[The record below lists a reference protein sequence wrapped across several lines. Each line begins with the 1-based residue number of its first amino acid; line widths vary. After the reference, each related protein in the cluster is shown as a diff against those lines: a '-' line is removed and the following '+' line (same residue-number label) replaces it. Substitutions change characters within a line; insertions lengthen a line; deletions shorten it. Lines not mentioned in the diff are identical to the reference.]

1 MSTYV
6 TVLSGDSLANKQ
18 FGPKDNV
25 PSAEIIKTAGTP
37 QMEWQAQTRPVNGLK
52 DLEVVLNEIGDDHCA
67 CLILGYIKGTEDG
80 LPYKLITRKELAKL
94 LKVDDEG
101 EALAGVHT
109 VECQRYAAR
118 LKISF
123 HPSSVILFDYD
134 VVKGMPEELH
144 YSTPEEW
151 LKALRKMIPGMD
163 AVGCLVAP
171 SSSSRAMLNGKPVF
185 DKCGFHA
192 YVMVQ
197 DADDVERFR
206 GELNAYAICTP
217 YGFLRP
223 IHNQDNGEVVAQWPW
238 SITDTTV
245 LSCERLVFDGRPK
258 GWLGVDIAPVSIE
271 RIDGGCLD
279 TSLTLITDDQLE
291 ELKKK
296 TGNQIS
302 RHELKSGKRII
313 KAICGH
319 NDTALTLDTSVDT
332 EQGKMTVKEFWASKV
347 KKLRCQAVFRP
358 ESDSWAAFLNTHDDG
373 TPFLYDVG
381 CQIKFTLSKSELAR
395 YTNKKKPENWRSSL
409 MLTIVKPES
418 LQEIEDAVQMAPEL
432 PIMEQQITQIVAPPG
447 CGKTAV
453 LMAAGGL
460 WTARGY
466 EVHYFQ
472 VDVGGADLKV
482 YHQMAED
489 GGFTLHSTLDCSMND
504 LRVSLNKIAT
514 EARPGELK
522 RMVFIIDTYKKIAA
536 DVLSKKNNSEVGEV
550 FRRITQKG
558 GTVIALGHCNKN
570 RDNDGSLV
578 FSGTQ
583 DVMDDC
589 DALIVFD
596 GVKDETARQVVVN
609 AEFRK
614 GRTVN
619 DYPFGLVIHRGDCL
633 ANNWVEFNVPPDPNL
648 AQLNAKEALRSR
660 QEAVIG
666 AVCTILENDGP
677 MSQTDLVAAVQDWC
691 AANLGFIPGEKRI
704 RGILHR
710 LQGDEWSCTVDP
722 QKGNAKIYENNPDY
736 SSKPEPEETVL
747 TADDRNTGL
756 LLNKTA
762 VELDS

>member
-6 TVLSGDSLANKQ
+6 TVLNGDSSANKQ
-18 FGPKDNV
+18 FGPKDNI
-25 PSAEIIKTAGTP
+25 PGAEIVKCGGSP
-37 QMEWQAQTRPVNGLK
+37 QKDWQAQTHPVKGLD
-52 DLEVVLNEIGDDHCA
+52 DLEVILQKIGNDHCA
-67 CLILGYIKGTEDG
+67 SLILGYVKDTEDG
-80 LPYKLITRKELAKL
+80 IPYRLITRKALAKVL
-94 LKVDDEG
+94 NVDVTSET
-101 EALAGVHT
+101 LAGLHDVDG
-109 VECQRYAAR
+109 QRYAAR
-118 LKISF
+118 LKMTF

-134 VVKGMPEELH
+134 VVQGMPQELH
-144 YSTPEEW
+144 YSTSEEW
-151 LKALRKMIPGMD
+151 LKALRRMIPGMED
-163 AVGCLVAP
+163 VGCLVSL
-171 SSSSRAMLNGKPVF
+171 SSSSRAMRDGKPVS

-192 YVMVQ
+192 YVMVE
-197 DADDVERFR
+197 DAEDVERFR

-223 IHNQDNGEVVAQWPW
+223 ILNQANGEVVAQWPW

-332 EQGKMTVKEFWASKV
+332 EQGKMTVKEFWASKE

-381 CQIKFTLSKSELAR
+381 CQIKFTLSKSELAL
-395 YTNKKKPENWRSSL
+395 YTHKKTQGWRSSL
-409 MLTIVKPES
+409 KLTMVKPES

-432 PIMEQQITQIVAPPG
+432 PIMEQQIAQVVGPPG

-453 LMAAGGL
+453 LMAAGAL

-482 YHQMAED
+482 YHQMAEK

-504 LRVSLNKIAT
+504 LRVSLHKIASD
-514 EARPGELK
+514 AKPGELNK
-522 RMVFIIDTYKKIAA
+522 VVFIIDTYKKIAA
-536 DVLSKKNNSEVGEV
+536 DVLSKKANSMVAEV
-550 FRRITQKG
+550 FRQITQKG
-558 GTVIALGHCNKN
+558 GSVIALGHCNKH
-570 RDNDGSLV
+570 RDADGNLV

-596 GVKDETARQVVVN
+596 AVKDESARQVVVN

-619 DYPFGLVIHRGDCL
+619 DSPFGLVIHRGDCL
-633 ANNWVEFNVPPDPNL
+633 AGNWVEFGVKPDPDLPQHNV
-648 AQLNAKEALRSR
+648 KEALRNR
-660 QEAVIG
+660 QNEVIG
-666 AVCTILENDGP
+666 AIATVLKDDGP
-677 MSQTDLVAAVQDWC
+677 MNQTDLVAAVQDWC
-691 AANLGFIPGEKRI
+691 AANLGSTPGEKRI

-710 LQGDEWSCTVDP
+710 LEGDEWVYTVDP

-736 SSKPEPEETVL
+736 NSKPEPVETVL
-747 TADDRNTGL
+747 TADDGNADL
-756 LLNKTA
+756 LLSKKT